1 MTSLKMQG
9 TDSAL
14 KNNGHL
20 SYRPDIDGLR
30 ALAVLP
36 VILFHAGLNSFRGGF
51 VGVDIFFLISGF
63 LITSII
69 LMEKNAGTFKL
80 SSFYS
85 RRAKRIL
92 PALFLVIACTIP
104 FAWYTLPP
112 AEMQSFA
119 QSILATLTFSSNILF
134 WMQSGYFDT
143 TASLKPLL
151 HTWSLAVEEQYYIIF
166 PLIILALW
174 KTGTRSLTMLLC
186 ALLVMSL
193 AFSVWLYGKDQTGA
207 FYLLPARAWEILT
220 GALIAMIGWKPT
232 SSRLTSIMSALGLVL
247 VLVSIFAYKKM
258 AHLGALHTLPA
269 VVGAALI
276 IQFSREGSLVYR
288 LLTLRAALL
297 VGMLSYSAYL
307 WHQPVLALAKL
318 HFSQDLSKPLITLLI
333 ALTFVLSIIS
343 YRLIENPARRTKG
356 RASNAVISAALAA
369 GMALAVVGYIGN
381 ANSGFPERAGGFYPL
396 TAQQAEHDLLQR
408 FTNDSQDSAIYRTAE
423 APAKTI
429 LIIGDSYVPNWS
441 IGINENIDHKQY
453 RTISISYLHC
463 QVDINS
469 SRITVTTTESKYEKN
484 CSAFDRYANDKEILK
499 SVEKIFLVSHRPF
512 EYQANK
518 FRFELLKALKART
531 GAEAYIFGDYYQ
543 LDSSKGETCMNTM
556 FASGKDSRAC
566 LEKAIYPATTQIQT
580 SSDVPSDLNY
590 HFVDVIELLCGYQKA
605 KCPASVNGVPFMED
619 WNHLTATFVKHVFS
633 SIPRSSADALRDIG
647 LADTFH

>member
-9 TDSAL
+9 ANSTFKST
-14 KNNGHL
+14 GHL

-30 ALAVLP
+30 TLAVLP
-36 VILFHAGLNSFRGGF
+36 VILFHAGLKSFRGGF
-51 VGVDIFFLISGF
+51 VGVDIFFVISGF

-69 LMEKNAGTFKL
+69 LMEKSSGTFKL

-104 FAWYTLPP
+104 FAWFTLPP

-119 QSILATLTFSSNILF
+119 QSILGTLTFSSNILF

-143 TASLKPLL
+143 AAGLKPLL
-151 HTWSLAVEEQYYIIF
+151 HTWSLAVEEQYYILF
-166 PLIILALW
+166 PLIILAFW
-174 KTGTRSLTMLLC
+174 KAGTRSLTVLLS

-193 AFSVWLYGKDQTGA
+193 TFSVWLYGKDQTGA

-220 GALIAMIGWKPT
+220 GALIAVVGWK
-232 SSRLTSIMSALGLVL
+232 SSSNRLNSIMSAFGLLL

-258 AHLGALHTLPA
+258 AHLGALHALPA

-288 LLTLRAALL
+288 LLTLRAAM
-297 VGMLSYSAYL
+297 VIGMLSYSAYL
-307 WHQPVLALAKL
+307 WHQPVLALAKF
-318 HFSQDLSKPLITLLI
+318 HFSQDLSKPLIALLV
-333 ALTFVLSIIS
+333 ALTFALSVLS
-343 YRLIENPARRTKG
+343 YKLIENPARKTKG
-356 RASNAVISAALAA
+356 RASSNVIFGALAT
-369 GMALAVVGYIGN
+369 GLALAVVGYIGH
-381 ANSGFPERAGGFYPL
+381 AKSGFPERAESFYPL
-396 TAQQAEHDLLQR
+396 AAQQSEHDLIER
-408 FTNDSQDSAIYRTAE
+408 FTNDSQASTYYKADV

-441 IGINENIDHKQY
+441 VGINENIDHNAY

-463 QVDINS
+463 QIEISD
-469 SRITVTTTESKYEKN
+469 SRITATATESKYEKN
-484 CSAFDRYANDKEILK
+484 CSAFNHYANDSKMLS
-499 SVEKIFLVSHRPF
+499 SVDKIFLVSHRPF

-518 FRFELLKALKART
+518 FRFELLKTLQART
-531 GAEAYIFGDYYQ
+531 GAQAYVFGDYYQ
-543 LDSSKGETCMNTM
+543 LDASKGETCMNTM
-556 FASGKDSRAC
+556 FVNAQDSKAC
-566 LEKAIYPATTQIQT
+566 LTKASYPATTQVQT

-590 HFVDVIELLCGYQKA
+590 HFIDIIDLMCGYQKDN
-605 KCPASVNGVPFMED
+605 CPASVNGVPFMED
-619 WNHLTATFVKHVFS
+619 WNHLTATFVKHVFA
-633 SIPRSSADALRDIG
+633 SIPRTSADALRDMG
-647 LADTFH
+647 LADTFR